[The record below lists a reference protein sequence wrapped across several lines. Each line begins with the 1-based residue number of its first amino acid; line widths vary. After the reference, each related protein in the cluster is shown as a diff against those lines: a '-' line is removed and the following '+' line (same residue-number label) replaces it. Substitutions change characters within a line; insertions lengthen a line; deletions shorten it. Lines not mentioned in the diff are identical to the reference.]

1 VLRRPTV
8 FATVRSLYLATG
20 VIVGVLPERASTAL
34 LDLTSLA
41 ACLAGFVGLISYFY
55 AMKTGT
61 MGPPRIVYLLLLA
74 MVCAPFLTAF
84 WHVPKAPFLIAPVA
98 AMFLL
103 YPIGA
108 PHGIVYGRDPIF
120 NFAFTDR
127 VATTGFWVPGGAT
140 GLADT
145 YTLYP
150 LGNVFQAY
158 LIRTA
163 EWPSA
168 VAFLWIEPILR
179 LLALPAAVYAIG
191 RRIFGP
197 QVGALSVFVYL
208 GTASIL
214 MNVPVQQGMG
224 TIFVALALLALL
236 ILNDIPPGPGRRE
249 AKVLFALASGA
260 IVMTHHMSSY
270 IFALWLVGLWLV
282 TNWNR
287 LRRRALP
294 FRLSPL
300 TMYFLILVAVWIV
313 AVSYRVFEVHRG
325 SFEVVVQRLS
335 SPESLP
341 STATPRLGRTF
352 NFLER
357 LWLGGAVLGILL
369 LAWVGIITY
378 RRSRIHAFGVANAI
392 VGVVLALATMPLL
405 ATGAEFVPLRIGEY
419 SNLIVGPF
427 AAAILFRGS
436 QSDIDRWRRFMPSPL
451 APSFDRAGE
460 WAPKGVA
467 AVLAALLFMGGNLVP
482 EGLRLY
488 FVEEDQWN
496 TDTPLLFG
504 SDSIRLANWGRD
516 HFGGSRVWGDHLAI
530 DIFSGF
536 GTTRTY
542 FGSSA
547 LFENLTFR
555 WCQPVPD
562 DPAAPYALAV
572 GDLIAVEHWMTRYP
586 SQWFLE
592 LEHAERAPLTDAE
605 VGKFA
610 QDPHFARIYHDGSF
624 SIYIVLSRPSVTC
637 T

>member
-1 VLRRPTV
+1 L
-8 FATVRSLYLATG
+8 G
-20 VIVGVLPERASTAL
+20 VIVGVLPDRARTVL

-41 ACLAGFVGLISYFY
+41 ACLAGFVGLIAFFY
-55 AMKTGT
+55 EMKTGT
-61 MGPPRIVYLLLLA
+61 VGSPRIVYLLLLA

-84 WHVPKAPFLIAPVA
+84 WHPPKLPFLIAPVVA
-98 AMFLL
+98 IFLL
-103 YPIGA
+103 YPIGT

-127 VATTGFWVPGGAT
+127 VTTTGLWEPGGAT

-158 LIRTA
+158 IILTA

-168 VAFLWIEPILR
+168 VAFLWIESVLR
-179 LLALPAAVYAIG
+179 LLVLPAAVYAIG

-197 QVGALSVFVYL
+197 QIAALGLFVYM

-249 AKVLFALASGA
+249 AKILFGLAAAA

-270 IFALWLVGLWLV
+270 IFAVWLVGLWLV

-287 LRRRALP
+287 LRRRALA
-294 FRLSPL
+294 FRVSPL
-300 TMYFLILVAVWIV
+300 MFYFLLLVALWIV

-325 SFEVVVQRLS
+325 SFEIVVQRLGT
-335 SPESLP
+335 PESLP
-341 STATPRLGRTF
+341 ETATPRLGRTF
-352 NFLER
+352 TFLEI
-357 LWLGGAVLGILL
+357 LWLGAAVLGTLL
-369 LAWVGIITY
+369 FAWIGIITF
-378 RRSRIHAFGVANAI
+378 RRSRIHSFAVGNAV
-392 VGVVLALATMPLL
+392 VGLVLTLAALPMI

-427 AAAILFRGS
+427 AAATLFRGS
-436 QSDIDRWRRFMPSPL
+436 QAGIDRWRGLVPSRLGP
-451 APSFDRAGE
+451 PIDRAGD
-460 WAPKGVA
+460 WAPMGVA
-467 AVLAALLFMGGNLVP
+467 AVLASLLFMGGNLAP
-482 EGLRLY
+482 QGLRPY
-488 FVEEDQWN
+488 FETEDQWN

-504 SDSIRLANWGRD
+504 SDSIRLANWGRERFRD
-516 HFGGSRVWGDHLAI
+516 ARVWGDHLAI

-536 GTTRTY
+536 GTARVY
-542 FGSSA
+542 YGSSD
-547 LFENLTFR
+547 LFRNLTFR
-555 WCQPVPD
+555 WCQPVPE
-562 DPAAPYALAV
+562 DPAAPHALAV
-572 GDLIAVEHWMTRYP
+572 GDLIAVEHRMTRYP

-592 LEHAERAPLTDAE
+592 LEPEVRAPLTDE
-605 VGKFA
+605 QVGKFGR
-610 QDPHFARIYHDGSF
+610 DPNFARIYHDGSF
-624 SIYIVLSRPSVTC
+624 SIYAVLSRPAVTC
-637 T
+637 G